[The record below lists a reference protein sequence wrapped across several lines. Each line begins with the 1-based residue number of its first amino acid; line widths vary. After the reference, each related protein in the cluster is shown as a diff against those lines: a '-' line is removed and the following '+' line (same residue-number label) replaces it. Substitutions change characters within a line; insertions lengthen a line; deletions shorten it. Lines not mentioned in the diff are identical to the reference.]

1 MATAEDTN
9 VPCSLSTL
17 DSLAEGAMVQED
29 ILDASYIKIKATGF
43 SRDATTYE
51 FNVES
56 AEDYYDVRR
65 TELMVKFRI
74 TRPDGTNLQ
83 AGDRVTVA
91 NYPIASLFHTAEL
104 WLGSEPV
111 AHQGS
116 NYAVRGY
123 FEILT
128 SYGRDAQE
136 SYLQAALWYR
146 DTAGQMD
153 NANHTPVNEQ
163 NVIQPHNVGLK
174 NRSEWTNESKLV
186 TVIGKLHFDFFH
198 QPKPL
203 VNNVSMKVKLH
214 RNDAKYVL
222 ISSDA
227 NVEYKVLIEDIALIC
242 RRQTVSPRI
251 LEAAADGVSYPLYRI
266 IMRDL
271 QVPAGVE
278 SHPVNN
284 FCSGVLP
291 TKVLMGFVR
300 SEAKQGDYRYNPFNF
315 QHFNVS
321 SIHFKINGQMVNGEA
336 LKMNY
341 ANDDVAQGFWSLMRM
356 KKNRDEGINLE
367 RKDYKNG
374 FALYAYD
381 LSVSECDDQYRD
393 KKQSGVGE
401 IEFFFSVPT
410 PHNLTLCCYFQYDS
424 EIRVNDA
431 GAVVPLFKEK

>member
-1 MATAEDTN
+1 MATAEDTH

-17 DSLAEGAMVQED
+17 DSLDEGAMVQED

-51 FNVES
+51 FNVGS
-56 AEDYYDVRR
+56 AEDYFDVSR
-65 TELMVKFRI
+65 TELIVKFRI

-83 AGDRVTVA
+83 AGDRVTVT

-104 WLGSEPV
+104 WLGGEPV

-128 SYGRDAQE
+128 SYGKDAQE
-136 SYLQAALWYR
+136 SWLQTSLWYR

-153 NANHTPVNEQ
+153 NANHTPDDVNA
-163 NVIQPHNVGLK
+163 VAQPYNSGLR
-174 NRSEWTNESKLV
+174 NRSKWTNESKLV
-186 TVIGKLHFDFFH
+186 TVIGKLHFDYFH

-203 VNNVSMKVKLH
+203 VSNVDMKVKLH
-214 RNDAKYVL
+214 RNEAKYVL
-222 ISSDA
+222 MSSDA
-227 NVEYKVLIEDIALIC
+227 NIAYKVVVEDIALIC
-242 RRQTVSPRI
+242 RRQTVSARI
-251 LEAAADGVSYPLYRI
+251 RELAAPGASYPMSRV

-284 FCSGVLP
+284 FCRGVLP
-291 TKVLMGFVR
+291 TKILMGFVR

-356 KKNRDEGINLE
+356 KTNRD
-367 RKDYKNG
+367 
-374 FALYAYD
+374 
-381 LSVSECDDQYRD
+381 
-393 KKQSGVGE
+393 
-401 IEFFFSVPT
+401 
-410 PHNLTLCCYFQYDS
+410 
-424 EIRVNDA
+424 
-431 GAVVPLFKEK
+431 

>member
-1 MATAEDTN
+1 MATAEDTH

-17 DSLAEGAMVQED
+17 DSLDEGAMVQED

-51 FNVES
+51 FNVGS
-56 AEDYYDVRR
+56 AEDYFDVSR
-65 TELMVKFRI
+65 TELIVKFRI

-83 AGDRVTVA
+83 AGDRVTVT

-104 WLGSEPV
+104 WLGGEPV

-128 SYGRDAQE
+128 SYGKDAQE
-136 SYLQAALWYR
+136 SWLQTSLWYR

-153 NANHTPVNEQ
+153 NANHTPDDVNA
-163 NVIQPHNVGLK
+163 VAQPYNSGLR
-174 NRSEWTNESKLV
+174 NRSKWTNESKLV
-186 TVIGKLHFDFFH
+186 TVIGKLHFDYFH

-203 VNNVSMKVKLH
+203 VSNVDMKVKLH
-214 RNDAKYVL
+214 RNEAKYVL
-222 ISSDA
+222 MSSDA
-227 NVEYKVLIEDIALIC
+227 NIAYKVVVEDIALIC
-242 RRQTVSPRI
+242 RRQTVSARI
-251 LEAAADGVSYPLYRI
+251 RELAAPGASYPMSRV

-284 FCSGVLP
+284 FCRGVLP
-291 TKVLMGFVR
+291 TKILMGFVR

-356 KKNRDEGINLE
+356 KKILDEGIHLE
-367 RKDYKNG
+367 RKDYKDG

-393 KKQSGVGE
+393 KKRDGVGE
-401 IEFFFSVPT
+401 IEFFFSVAT

-424 EIRVNDA
+424 EIRVNEA
-431 GAVVPLFKEK
+431 GVVIPLFKEK

>member
-1 MATAEDTN
+1 MAAAEYTH

-17 DSLAEGAMVQED
+17 DEGAMVQED

-51 FNVES
+51 FNVGS
-56 AEDYYDVRR
+56 AEDYFDVSR
-65 TELMVKFRI
+65 TELIVKFRI

-83 AGDRVTVA
+83 AGDRVTVT

-104 WLGSEPV
+104 WLGGEPV
-111 AHQGS
+111 AHQGL

-128 SYGRDAQE
+128 SYGKDAQE
-136 SYLQAALWYR
+136 SWLLTSLWYR

-153 NANHTPVNEQ
+153 NANHTPDDVNA
-163 NVIQPHNVGLK
+163 VAQPYNNGLR
-174 NRSEWTNESKLV
+174 NRSKWTNESKLV
-186 TVIGKLHFDFFH
+186 TVIGKLHFDYFH

-203 VNNVSMKVKLH
+203 VSNVDMKVKLH
-214 RNDAKYVL
+214 RNEAKYVL
-222 ISSDA
+222 MSSDA
-227 NVEYKVLIEDIALIC
+227 NIAYKVVVEDIALIC
-242 RRQTVSPRI
+242 RRQTVSARI
-251 LEAAADGVSYPLYRI
+251 RELAAPCASYPMSRV

-284 FCSGVLP
+284 FCRGVLP
-291 TKVLMGFVR
+291 TKILMGFVR
-300 SEAKQGDYRYNPFNF
+300 SEAKQGDYRYNPINF

-356 KKNRDEGINLE
+356 KKNRDEGIHLE
-367 RKDYKNG
+367 RKDYKDG

-393 KKQSGVGE
+393 KKRDGVCE
-401 IEFFFSVPT
+401 IEFFFSVAT

-424 EIRVNDA
+424 EIRVNEA
-431 GAVVPLFKEK
+431 GVVIPLFKEK